1 MYCSM
6 LKLRISVENLV
17 SLWKIVFIGAKPWY
31 ECEKKQ
37 KLSTSFHSSHW
48 VLHVPISSERHN
60 RFFMTCQQH
69 KICFQ
74 KPFTLISLLIKTA
87 LRFTQQQC
95 TQIVDSVFQFDVSDI
110 LNISWQVYKTIEN
123 FWIYLKISMKFTQKI
138 INFFFQKERIINIHI
153 YVNNKMR
160 LWSFWFVN
168 PRHTLVKFL
177 Y

>member
-1 MYCSM
+1 MVPFCNFLVNRRFLSNFPNKVHVLQYAKTANFNWEFGFF
-6 LKLRISVENLV
+6 LENCFHL
-17 SLWKIVFIGAKPWY
+17 SKALIWMCQKKKP
-31 ECEKKQ
+31 KKE
-37 KLSTSFHSSHW
+37 LSTSFHSSHW

-60 RFFMTCQQH
+60 RFFMTCHQH

-74 KPFTLISLLIKTA
+74 KPFTLFPLFMKTA

-138 INFFFQKERIINIHI
+138 IIIFFFKR
-153 YVNNKMR
+153 R
-160 LWSFWFVN
+160 GL
-168 PRHTLVKFL
+168 
-177 Y
+177 

>member
-1 MYCSM
+1 M
-6 LKLRISVENLV
+6 ENCFHL
-17 SLWKIVFIGAKPWY
+17 SKTLIWMCPPKN
-31 ECEKKQ
+31 
-37 KLSTSFHSSHW
+37 LSTSFHSSHW
-48 VLHVPISSERHN
+48 VLHVPISSERQN

-69 KICFQ
+69 KICFP
-74 KPFTLISLLIKTA
+74 KPFTLISLLMKTS

-138 INFFFQKERIINIHI
+138 INFFFHKERIINIHI

>member
-1 MYCSM
+1 M
-6 LKLRISVENLV
+6 ENCFHL
-17 SLWKIVFIGAKPWY
+17 SKTLIWMCP
-31 ECEKKQ
+31 KKT
-37 KLSTSFHSSHW
+37 LSTSFHSSHW

-69 KICFQ
+69 KICFP
-74 KPFTLISLLIKTA
+74 KPFTLISLLMKTA

-110 LNISWQVYKTIEN
+110 LNISWQVYKLIEN

-138 INFFFQKERIINIHI
+138 INFFFHKERIINIHI

>member
-6 LKLRISVENLV
+6 LKLRISIENLA
-17 SLWKIVFIGAKPWY
+17 SFWKIVFIWAKPWY
-31 ECEKKQ
+31 ECAKK
-37 KLSTSFHSSHW
+37 KPKKELSTSFHSSHW

-60 RFFMTCQQH
+60 RFFMTCHQH

-74 KPFTLISLLIKTA
+74 KPFTLFPLFMKTA

-110 LNISWQVYKTIEN
+110 LNFSWQVYKTIEN

-138 INFFFQKERIINIHI
+138 IIIFFSKGEDYKYTYIC
-153 YVNNKMR
+153 
-160 LWSFWFVN
+160 
-168 PRHTLVKFL
+168 
-177 Y
+177 